1 MVEGVKTNKQ
11 QLRLLQH
18 LQPTATKIKLS
29 KSITSTYCYYINVSV
44 NMRLSVE
51 RKPIRV
57 NPDPKRVIA
66 RFFFNGNDRAKEVIQ
81 RVMGISEEDAF
92 SIISP
97 LLQEYS
103 KRHRN
108 ITRVLNR
115 HCSKLKPLFA
125 ELDIDF
131 DTLTVYRKLLIGSYF
146 THEYSIESA
155 AFFNPSIIQDPD
167 QTELQ
172 EGQRR
177 VIMSFRAVGE
187 GHISSITFRRALF
200 DKYNNITVLPAGNYI
215 DEAEIVRNAV
225 YNKKL
230 FFDKAAITQI
240 NIAVLEELES
250 KLDHHFEYS
259 NLRRI
264 ILDSQKGQESDL
276 KKLEYDKVLWLADS
290 YYEIVFSLD
299 TDISDRVIFPISE
312 YERKGIEDARFVEF
326 KADDGSSI
334 YYATYTA
341 YDGALIMPKL
351 LQTND
356 FYNFKIMPLYGAGAQ
371 NKNLALFPRKINGKY
386 VMISRIDGCNNY
398 IMYSDK
404 INIWEK
410 PILLQQPK
418 FTWEFIQIGNCG
430 SPIETEQGWIVITHG
445 VGPMR
450 RYVLGASL
458 LKLDDPAVEI
468 GRLSEPL
475 LIPNSEEREGY
486 VPNVIYS
493 CGSIVNNGKL
503 VIPYG
508 LSDYSTSFAE
518 IDMNDLINKLIEEGK
533 QQKAAKKKHVT
544 AKEEVVSK

>member
-1 MVEGVKTNKQ
+1 
-11 QLRLLQH
+11 
-18 LQPTATKIKLS
+18 
-29 KSITSTYCYYINVSV
+29 
-44 NMRLSVE
+44 MRLSIE
-51 RKPIRV
+51 RKPIRI

-66 RFFFNGNDRAKEVIQ
+66 RFFFNGNDCAKEVIQ
-81 RVMGISEEDAF
+81 RVLNISEEVAF
-92 SIISP
+92 GIVSP

-108 ITRVLNR
+108 ITRALNR

-131 DTLTVYRKLLIGSYF
+131 DSLTVYRKLLIGSYF

-155 AFFNPSIIQDPD
+155 AFFNPSIVEDPD

-172 EGQRR
+172 EGERR
-177 VIMSFRAVGE
+177 VIISFRAVGE
-187 GHISSITFRRALF
+187 GHISSITFRRAVI
-200 DKYNNITVLPAGNYI
+200 DQNNNITVIPSGDYI

-230 FFDKAAITQI
+230 FFEKAVTTQI
-240 NIAVLEELES
+240 NVDVLREVEQ
-250 KLDHHFEYS
+250 KLDHHFEYA

-264 ILDSQKGQESDL
+264 IIDSQNLKESDMD
-276 KKLEYDKVLWLADS
+276 KLEYDKILWLADS

-312 YERKGIEDARFVEF
+312 YERKGIEDARFVKF
-326 KADDGSSI
+326 TNDDGTSV

-371 NKNLALFPRKINGKY
+371 NKNLALFPRKVNGKY

-410 PILLQQPK
+410 PVLLQKPK

-430 SPIETEQGWIVITHG
+430 SPIETEAGWLRITHG

-458 LKLDDPAVEI
+458 LKLDDPEVEI
-468 GRLSEPL
+468 GRLMEPM
-475 LIPNSEEREGY
+475 LIPNSDEREGY

-493 CGSIVNNGKL
+493 CGSIINNGKL
-503 VIPYG
+503 IIPYG

-518 IDMNDLINKLIEEGK
+518 IDLNDLL
-533 QQKAAKKKHVT
+533 AKFKED
-544 AKEEVVSK
+544 AKE

>member
-1 MVEGVKTNKQ
+1 
-11 QLRLLQH
+11 
-18 LQPTATKIKLS
+18 
-29 KSITSTYCYYINVSV
+29 
-44 NMRLSVE
+44 MRLSIE
-51 RKPIRV
+51 RKPIRI

-81 RVMGISEEDAF
+81 RVINIDEDTAFGIV
-92 SIISP
+92 SP

-108 ITRVLNR
+108 ITRALNR
-115 HCSKLKPLFA
+115 HCSKLKPLFE
-125 ELDIDF
+125 ELDIDY
-131 DTLTVYRKLLIGSYF
+131 DSLTVYRKLLVGSYF

-155 AFFNPSIIQDPD
+155 AFFNPSIVEDPD
-167 QTELQ
+167 QTELE
-172 EGQRR
+172 EGHRR
-177 VIMSFRAVGE
+177 VIISFRAVGE
-187 GHISSITFRRALF
+187 VHISFITFRRALI
-200 DKYNNITVLPAGNYI
+200 DQNNTITVLPSGSYI

-230 FFDKAAITQI
+230 FFQKAAITQI
-240 NIAVLEELES
+240 DIDVLKELES

-264 ILDSQKGQESDL
+264 IIDSQKLQESDMM
-276 KKLEYDKVLWLADS
+276 KLEYDKVLWLADS

-326 KADDGSSI
+326 RHDDGSSVF
-334 YYATYTA
+334 YATYTA

-351 LQTND
+351 LQTTD

-430 SPIETEQGWIVITHG
+430 SPIETEHGWLVITHG

-458 LKLDDPAVEI
+458 LKLDDPSVEV
-468 GRLSEPL
+468 GRLREPL
-475 LIPNSEEREGY
+475 LIPNSDEREGY
-486 VPNVIYS
+486 VPNVLYS
-493 CGSIVNNGKL
+493 CGSIINNGK
-503 VIPYG
+503 VIIPYG
-508 LSDYSTSFAE
+508 ISDSSTGFAAV
-518 IDMNDLINKLIEEGK
+518 DLDELITKLKEDENISK
-533 QQKAAKKKHVT
+533 
-544 AKEEVVSK
+544 KEEETSISKTEELKVPA

>member
-1 MVEGVKTNKQ
+1 
-11 QLRLLQH
+11 
-18 LQPTATKIKLS
+18 
-29 KSITSTYCYYINVSV
+29 
-44 NMRLSVE
+44 MRLSIE

-66 RFFFNGNDRAKEVIQ
+66 RFFFNGNDRAKEVIE
-81 RVMGISEEDAF
+81 RVMQISEEVAF
-92 SIISP
+92 GIVSP

-115 HCSKLKPLFA
+115 HCSKLKPLFL
-125 ELDIDF
+125 ELNIDY
-131 DTLTVYRKLLIGSYF
+131 DTLTINRKLLIGSYF

-155 AFFNPSIIQDPD
+155 AFFNPSIVEDPD
-167 QTELQ
+167 QSEL
-172 EGQRR
+172 EDGQRR
-177 VIMSFRAVGE
+177 VIISFRAVGE
-187 GHISSITFRRALF
+187 GHISSITFRRGMI
-200 DKYNNITVLPAGNYI
+200 DKYNNITILPAGSYI

-240 NIAVLEELES
+240 NIDVLHELES
-250 KLDHHFEYS
+250 KLDHHFEYA

-264 ILDSQKGQESDL
+264 IIDSQKLQESDM

-312 YERKGIEDARFVEF
+312 YERKGIEDARFVQF
-326 KADDGSSI
+326 RNDDDTSV

-351 LQTND
+351 LQTTD
-356 FYNFKIMPLYGAGAQ
+356 FYSFKIMPLYGAGAQ
-371 NKNLALFPRKINGKY
+371 NKNLALFPRKVNGKF

-398 IMYSDK
+398 IMYADK

-410 PILLQQPK
+410 PIMLQQPR
-418 FTWEFIQIGNCG
+418 FSWEFVQIGNCG
-430 SPIETEQGWIVITHG
+430 SPIETKDGWLMITHG

-458 LKLDDPAVEI
+458 LKLDDPAIEI
-468 GRLSEPL
+468 GRLREPL
-475 LIPNSEEREGY
+475 LIPNSDEREGY
-486 VPNVIYS
+486 VPNVLYS
-493 CGSIVNNGKL
+493 CGAIIHNEKL
-503 VIPYG
+503 IIPYG
-508 LSDYSTSFAE
+508 VSDSSTAFAE
-518 IDMNDLINKLIEEGK
+518 VCLQELLNKL
-533 QQKAAKKKHVT
+533 
-544 AKEEVVSK
+544 KEDQSE

>member
-1 MVEGVKTNKQ
+1 M
-11 QLRLLQH
+11 
-18 LQPTATKIKLS
+18 KLA
-29 KSITSTYCYYINVSV
+29 I
-44 NMRLSVE
+44 E
-51 RKPIRV
+51 RKPVRV
-57 NPDPKRVIA
+57 NPDSKRVIA
-66 RFFFNGNDRAKEVIQ
+66 RFFFNGNERAKEVLG
-81 RVMGISEEDAF
+81 RVVNVSEETAF

-115 HCSKLKPLFA
+115 HCSKLKPLFE
-125 ELDIDF
+125 ELGIDY
-131 DTLTVYRKLLIGSYF
+131 DALSTYRKLLIGSYF

-155 AFFNPSIIQDPD
+155 AFFNPSIVNDPD
-167 QTELQ
+167 QSELTEG
-172 EGQRR
+172 ERR

-187 GHISSITFRRALF
+187 GHISSITFRRALI
-200 DKYNNITVLPAGNYI
+200 DKNNNITVMPAGNYI

-230 FFDKAAITQI
+230 FFDRAAISQI
-240 NIAVLEELES
+240 NIDVLKELES
-250 KLDHHFEYS
+250 KLDHHFEYA

-264 ILDSQKGQESDL
+264 ISDSQRLQESDM

-326 KADDGSSI
+326 KNEDGSSV

-351 LQTND
+351 LQTTD
-356 FYNFKIMPLYGAGAQ
+356 FYNFKIMPLYGDGAQ

-386 VMISRIDGCNNY
+386 AMISRIDGWNNY

-410 PILLQQPK
+410 PMLLQRPK
-418 FTWEFIQIGNCG
+418 FAWEFVQIGNCG
-430 SPIETEQGWIVITHG
+430 SPIETEHGWIVITHG

-458 LKLDDPAVEI
+458 LKLDDPQVEI
-468 GRLSEPL
+468 GRLKEPL
-475 LIPNSEEREGY
+475 LIPNSDEREGY

-493 CGSIVNNGKL
+493 CGSIIHNNKL
-503 VIPYG
+503 IIPYG

-518 IDMNDLINKLIEEGK
+518 VDLDALIAKFKEDGIDE
-533 QQKAAKKKHVT
+533 
-544 AKEEVVSK
+544 

>member
-1 MVEGVKTNKQ
+1 
-11 QLRLLQH
+11 
-18 LQPTATKIKLS
+18 
-29 KSITSTYCYYINVSV
+29 
-44 NMRLSVE
+44 MRLSIE

-81 RVMGISEEDAF
+81 RVMEISEEIAF
-92 SIISP
+92 GIVSP

-115 HCSKLKPLFA
+115 HCSKLKPLFL
-125 ELDIDF
+125 ELNIDY
-131 DTLTVYRKLLIGSYF
+131 DTLTVNRKLLIGSYF

-155 AFFNPSIIQDPD
+155 AFFNPSIVEDPD
-167 QTELQ
+167 QTEL
-172 EGQRR
+172 EDGQRR
-177 VIMSFRAVGE
+177 VIISFRAVGE
-187 GHISSITFRRALF
+187 GHISSITFRRGLI
-200 DKYNNITVLPAGNYI
+200 DKDNNITILPAGSYI

-230 FFDKAAITQI
+230 FFEKAAITQI
-240 NIAVLEELES
+240 NIDVISELES
-250 KLDHHFEYS
+250 KLDHHFEYA

-264 ILDSQKGQESDL
+264 IIDSQKLQESDM

-312 YERKGIEDARFVEF
+312 YERKGIEDARFVHF
-326 KADDGSSI
+326 TNDDDSKV

-341 YDGALIMPKL
+341 YDGSLIMPKL
-351 LQTND
+351 LQTTD

-371 NKNLALFPRKINGKY
+371 NKNLALFPRKINGKFA
-386 VMISRIDGCNNY
+386 MISRIDGCNNY
-398 IMYSDK
+398 IMYADK

-410 PILLQQPK
+410 PILLQHPT
-418 FTWEFIQIGNCG
+418 FTWEFVQIGNCG
-430 SPIETEQGWIVITHG
+430 SPIETKEGWLMITHG

-468 GRLSEPL
+468 GRLKEPL
-475 LIPNSEEREGY
+475 LIPNSDEREGY
-486 VPNVIYS
+486 VPNVLYS
-493 CGSIVNNGKL
+493 CGAIVHNEKL
-503 VIPYG
+503 IIPYG
-508 LSDYSTSFAE
+508 VSDSSTAFAE
-518 IDMNDLINKLIEEGK
+518 VGLQELLDKL
-533 QQKAAKKKHVT
+533 
-544 AKEEVVSK
+544 KEDKSE